1 MMSYEEMA
9 KNVLEAHEEYI
20 RKKKTRR
27 IIVLK
32 CAAVA
37 ACVMIS
43 FAAVLSVR
51 HHDND
56 LPKNQFSADDQ
67 NITAENDPTEAI
79 TKKYI
84 VTTMSSDDKTKE
96 VIVSN
101 SALNTT
107 ESVQPL
113 VSGDF
118 TTLVSSNQETASVP
132 EYSQIIQTLPPLPVT
147 GQNDYKPLEK
157 PVTEE
162 KITTPAVKPQEPVT
176 VGTTSIQ
183 IPVTDPV
190 TDTPSEQSPSEN
202 KQEHVTDN
210 HIYLHWNDMTINQQ
224 YFMAEFGE
232 PLTFYSTLEKE
243 ISAGEVGEYICKAYM
258 SGYDWYEL
266 IYYHCEAEAYRIKGD
281 NEGKTIAVKF
291 SGDDKY
297 YIYSTGDEGDA
308 EVDG

>member
-37 ACVMIS
+37 SCVMIS

-67 NITAENDPTEAI
+67 NITAENDPTESI

-84 VTTMSSDDKTKE
+84 VTTTASDDKTKE
-96 VIVSN
+96 VSVSN
-101 SALNTT
+101 SALDTT